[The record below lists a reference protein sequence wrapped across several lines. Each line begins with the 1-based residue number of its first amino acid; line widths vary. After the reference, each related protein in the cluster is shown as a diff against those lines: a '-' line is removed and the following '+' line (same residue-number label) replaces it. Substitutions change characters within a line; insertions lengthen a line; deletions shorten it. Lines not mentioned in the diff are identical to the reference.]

1 MRAKKS
7 ESIIGKRVVFRA
19 TTRCSDRKATRV
31 IKGILEN
38 GNIEVTYAGWPDFQV
53 YPREII
59 EILEP
64 N

>member
-7 ESIIGKRVVFRA
+7 DIGKRVVFRA
-19 TTRCSDRKATRV
+19 TTRCSDRKTTRV

-64 N
+64 D